1 MHIKLGQVGLRQ
13 DAGRSEAWSEA
24 MADFLTL
31 DGSHGE
37 GGGQI
42 LRTALSLSI
51 MTSRPFRLVNIR
63 MGRRTPGL
71 LPQHLSAV
79 RAAAAVSGASLSGDD
94 LGSTELTFAPSHQP
108 RAGRYVVDV
117 AEMTERGSAGSVTL
131 ILQTLVV
138 PLALAEGASEVI
150 VHGGTHVEWSPPFD
164 HFAVSYLS
172 ALRRMGLQVEAQLR
186 RWGWYPIGKGEVV
199 CTISGRSMPGEGGR
213 ASPCPIEALE
223 RGALRRVGGRAVAA
237 NLQAHIPQR
246 MADRAHAALA
256 DLGVPVEIAAQ
267 RVSAACAGAGIF
279 VHSEYESWTAAFSA
293 YGRIGTP
300 SEAVADEAI
309 AALREHHASGAAV
322 ELHLAD
328 QLLLPL
334 SVAGGPSTFT
344 TVRSTRHLATNAW
357 VIGKFGV
364 ADVAI
369 EPSAVCRV
377 RVEPRQRH

>member
-1 MHIKLGQVGLRQ
+1 MHIKLGQAGLGQ
-13 DAGRSEAWSEA
+13 DGELLEPWSKA
-24 MADFLTL
+24 VADFLTL
-31 DGSHGE
+31 EGSHGE

-51 MTSRPFRLVNIR
+51 TTLRPFRLINIR

-164 HFAVSYLS
+164 HFAVAYLP
-172 ALRRMGLQVEAQLR
+172 ALRRMGLQVEAQLS
-186 RWGWYPIGKGEVV
+186 RWGWYPIGKGEVA
-199 CTISGRSMPGEGGR
+199 CTITGRTPGEKGR
-213 ASPCPIEALE
+213 GLPCPIDALE

-256 DLGVPVEIAAQ
+256 DLGVPVEIVAQ
-267 RVSAACAGAGIF
+267 RVSAACPGAGIF
-279 VHSEYESWTAAFSA
+279 VHAEYGSWSAAFSA
-293 YGRIGTP
+293 YGRLGTT

-309 AALREHHASGAAV
+309 AALREHHASGAAI

-364 ADVAI
+364 ADIAI

-377 RVEPRQRH
+377 RIEPQPRH